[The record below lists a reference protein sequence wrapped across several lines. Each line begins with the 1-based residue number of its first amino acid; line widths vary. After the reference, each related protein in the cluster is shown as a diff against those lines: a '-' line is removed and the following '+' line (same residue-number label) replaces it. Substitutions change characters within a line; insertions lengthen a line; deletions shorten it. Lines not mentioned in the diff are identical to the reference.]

1 MFHYCYLTV
10 QIEETSTDSIWIGV
24 ISDKKLFVKARFSQ
38 VAVEQ
43 FKR

>member
-1 MFHYCYLTV
+1 MFHYFLSTV
-10 QIEETSTDSIWIGV
+10 QIEETSTNTIWTGV
-24 ISDKKLFVKARFSQ
+24 ISDKKLFVKTLFSQ